1 MRFSIILIVTLLLS
15 ISARATDDPCEKAV
29 EILSTKMDIF
39 YFKLCKD
46 YMGAIVEVHTQDSV
60 LLVSKEITGNK
71 ALIDFYFE
79 KQGKF
84 LIKIKVQGKE
94 ESFEYVKEAPPPL
107 AVAHLDYHV
116 VITEQ

>member
-1 MRFSIILIVTLLLS
+1 MRISIPLIFTLLLFH
-15 ISARATDDPCEKAV
+15 SAQASHDPCEKAV

-46 YMGAIVEVHTQDSV
+46 YIGAVVEVQNQDSV
-60 LLVSKEITGNK
+60 VLVSKEIVGNK

-79 KQGKF
+79 RQGKY
-84 LIKIKVQGKE
+84 LIKVKVAGKE
-94 ESFEYVKEAPPPL
+94 ETYEYEKLAPPPL
-107 AVAHLDYHV
+107 AVADLDYHV

>member
-1 MRFSIILIVTLLLS
+1 MRISILLTVTLLVSFSLKAS
-15 ISARATDDPCEKAV
+15 DDPCEKAV

-46 YMGAIVEVHTQDSV
+46 YMGAVIEVQNQDSV
-60 LLVSKEITGNK
+60 LVASKEIEGNK

-79 KQGKF
+79 REGKYV
-84 LIKIKVQGKE
+84 ITVKVEGKE
-94 ESFEYVKEAPPPL
+94 EKFEYEKLAPPPL

>member
-1 MRFSIILIVTLLLS
+1 MRISILLIVTLLLS
-15 ISARATDDPCEKAV
+15 YSVKASNDPCEKAV

-46 YMGAIVEVHTQDSV
+46 YMGAIVEVHTADSV
-60 LLVSKEITGNK
+60 VLVSKEIAGNK
-71 ALIDFYFE
+71 AVVDFYFE
-79 KQGKF
+79 KAGKY
-84 LIKIKVQGKE
+84 LIKIKVAGKE
-94 ESFEYVKEAPPPL
+94 ETFEYEKLAPPPL

>member
-1 MRFSIILIVTLLLS
+1 MRISILLIVTLLLS
-15 ISARATDDPCEKAV
+15 CSVKAYDDPCEKAV
-29 EILSTKMDIF
+29 EVLSTKMDIF

-60 LLVSKEITGNK
+60 VLASKEIVGNK
-71 ALIDFYFE
+71 AVVDFYFE
-79 KQGKF
+79 KQGKY
-84 LIKIKVQGKE
+84 LIKVKVAGKE
-94 ESFEYVKEAPPPL
+94 ETFEYEKVAPPPL